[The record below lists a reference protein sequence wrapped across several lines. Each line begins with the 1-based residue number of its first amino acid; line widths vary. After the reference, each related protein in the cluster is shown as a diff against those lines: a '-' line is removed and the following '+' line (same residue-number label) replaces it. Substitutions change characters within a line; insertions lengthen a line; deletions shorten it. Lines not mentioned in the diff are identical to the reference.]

1 MVVPLA
7 PGVSLAQNRLETAP
21 LRPDCE
27 IEVQSASLRARRI
40 IAAGYHGRVLGS
52 YRHGIVALD
61 RRGRPLH
68 LTCRKDGIGPFS
80 LWIGPRCWPISWAE
94 EGPPASTP
102 MTGGAH
108 GLHLGRW
115 RIMLDRAE
123 DWDPRP
129 IWRALRSRLGWWI
142 EIARDLAAATRLETT
157 DLTDD
162 RSWLRLHARRSEFR
176 RAMRRQDGESV
187 TRAACALAG
196 LGPGLTPAGDD
207 YLAGV
212 LMGMR
217 ASPTGTAWRLAAP
230 VILNAVARRTTTLS
244 IALLAAAFRGE
255 AARPW
260 HALVWA
266 LANGDAANVLRAAA
280 SVRRLGQSS
289 GTWSLAGFL
298 DTVLD
303 ATEGAGCSPPPP

>member
-1 MVVPLA
+1 
-7 PGVSLAQNRLETAP
+7 
-21 LRPDCE
+21 
-27 IEVQSASLRARRI
+27 
-40 IAAGYHGRVLGS
+40 
-52 YRHGIVALD
+52 
-61 RRGRPLH
+61 
-68 LTCRKDGIGPFS
+68 
-80 LWIGPRCWPISWAE
+80 
-94 EGPPASTP
+94 

-129 IWRALRSRLGWWI
+129 IWRALGTRLGWWV